1 MNLKLANAKKIFKSK
16 RATLTFLGIFLLTTL
31 VISNADVS
39 VYAYPDNLNDIDLYI
54 DPYDVTID
62 AYYLTDNIS
71 VQVEVLMDESDL
83 QVTPYTF
90 VNLTDSHNFTVSA
103 VDPNDH
109 PFVYWDD
116 DNTLTSPNRTISF
129 GGNYTAIYSAPIIP
143 TVPIEVEIKIN
154 PQTLNLKSR
163 GKFVTIHI
171 ELPDGYNFE
180 DINLETVKLEGI
192 LAITYQ
198 KYGFV
203 TDDGDDD
210 KDEIRKLTVKFD
222 RAAVQKVI
230 KGMIGEGNDKFQKLE
245 LIVTGELSDG
255 TSFEGYD
262 TIKVINSLANSSPQS
277 NNDQDN
283 IEDDEDEETKS
294 KRQPRGKKK

>member
-1 MNLKLANAKKIFKSK
+1 MNLKLANARKISKSK

-39 VYAYPDNLNDIDLYI
+39 AYASQDNLHDIDLYI

-62 AYYLTDNIS
+62 AYCLTDNIS
-71 VQVEVLMDESDL
+71 VQVEVLMNESDL

-90 VNLTDSHNFTVSA
+90 VNLTDSHNFTVPP
-103 VDPNDH
+103 VDPNGH
-109 PFVYWDD
+109 PFIYWDD
-116 DNTLTSPNRTISF
+116 DNTLTSLNRTISS

-143 TVPIEVEIKIN
+143 IVPIEVEIKIN

-163 GKFVTIHI
+163 GKFVTVHI

-203 TDDGDDD
+203 TDD
-210 KDEIRKLTVKFD
+210 DEIRKLTVKFD

-230 KGMIGEGNDKFQKLE
+230 KGMVGEGNNKFQKLE
-245 LIVTGELSDG
+245 LTVTGELSDG

-262 TIKVINSLANSSPQS
+262 TIKVVNSLANSSPQS

-294 KRQPRGKKK
+294 KRQPQGKKK